1 MTPVKVVAV
10 MMLTLAPS
18 MQCTE
23 QRANPIRKVVTML
36 QNMQKQVTLEG
47 EKQEELFEKFMC
59 YCKNGRG
66 TLETSIADA
75 EDKIANFEKTSGALI
90 AKHKQT
96 EADLA
101 QHKTDRADAKEAV
114 AKATAIRKKEAGAFA
129 KESADAETNIAAISK
144 AVAAIEKGSAGFLQT
159 GEANLVR
166 NLAMDKADLSD
177 SSRQE
182 LLSFLSGT
190 TTEGYAPA
198 SGEIVG
204 ILKQMGD
211 EMSAG
216 LAEATAQEEKSI
228 QIYDEMM
235 AAKAKEI
242 ETLTAQIEEEL
253 KRVGEMAV
261 EIAGLA
267 NDLEDTKE
275 SLAEDT
281 KFLAELEKG
290 CETKT
295 GEWEVI
301 KKTRAEELLALSETI
316 KVLNDDDALDL
327 FKKTLP
333 SASASL
339 IQVNDDMSARKS
351 QALSLIQ
358 KAKGGPR
365 LDFIAL
371 AIKGQK
377 VGFEKVVKMIDE
389 MVANLKTEQTDD
401 DDKKS
406 YCEEN
411 FDKTDDQKKAHE
423 QSIADSEV
431 AIEEMEGAVAALRD
445 EIAALE
451 AGIKALDKS
460 VKEATEQ
467 RKEENADYKELMAND
482 GAAKEVLAFAKNR
495 LNKFYNPKL
504 YVPPPKRELSEEDRI
519 TVNMGGSLAP
529 TQPAGGIAG
538 TGITAFAQRHG
549 VAPAPPPETFGAYK
563 NKGEENGGV
572 VAMIDILVKDLD
584 KEMTE
589 AKVTEDN
596 SQEDYE
602 GLMKESAEKRAQDS
616 KSITD
621 KGASQAETEEA
632 LQNEQEA
639 KKGTEQELGATL
651 EAIHALHGECDWLM
665 KYFDARKEARAGEV
679 NALGNAK
686 AVLNGAD
693 YSLVQVHRSLRAR

>member
-1 MTPVKVVAV
+1 MTPVRVVAV
-10 MMLTLAPS
+10 MMLALAPS
-18 MQCTE
+18 IQCTE

-36 QNMQKQVTLEG
+36 QNMQTQVTAEG

-281 KFLAELEKG
+281 KFLAELDKG
-290 CETKT
+290 CKTKT
-295 GEWEVI
+295 AEYEVI

-351 QALSLIQ
+351 
-358 KAKGGPR
+358 
-365 LDFIAL
+365 
-371 AIKGQK
+371 
-377 VGFEKVVKMIDE
+377 
-389 MVANLKTEQTDD
+389 
-401 DDKKS
+401 
-406 YCEEN
+406 
-411 FDKTDDQKKAHE
+411 
-423 QSIADSEV
+423 
-431 AIEEMEGAVAALRD
+431 
-445 EIAALE
+445 
-451 AGIKALDKS
+451 
-460 VKEATEQ
+460 
-467 RKEENADYKELMAND
+467 
-482 GAAKEVLAFAKNR
+482 
-495 LNKFYNPKL
+495 
-504 YVPPPKRELSEEDRI
+504 
-519 TVNMGGSLAP
+519 
-529 TQPAGGIAG
+529 
-538 TGITAFAQRHG
+538 
-549 VAPAPPPETFGAYK
+549 
-563 NKGEENGGV
+563 
-572 VAMIDILVKDLD
+572 
-584 KEMTE
+584 
-589 AKVTEDN
+589 
-596 SQEDYE
+596 
-602 GLMKESAEKRAQDS
+602 
-616 KSITD
+616 
-621 KGASQAETEEA
+621 
-632 LQNEQEA
+632 
-639 KKGTEQELGATL
+639 
-651 EAIHALHGECDWLM
+651 
-665 KYFDARKEARAGEV
+665 
-679 NALGNAK
+679 
-686 AVLNGAD
+686 
-693 YSLVQVHRSLRAR
+693 

>member
-1 MTPVKVVAV
+1 MAAVKVIAFVVLA
-10 MMLTLAPS
+10 LAPS

-36 QNMQKQVTLEG
+36 QNMQKQVTAEG
-47 EKQEELFEKFMC
+47 EKQEKLFEAFMC
-59 YCKNGRG
+59 YCKNGKG

-114 AKATAIRKKEAGAFA
+114 AKATELRKKEADAYA
-129 KESADAETNIAAISK
+129 KESADAETNIAAIKK
-144 AVAAIEKGSAGFLQT
+144 AVAAIEAGSAGFLQT
-159 GEANLVR
+159 STAMVVR
-166 NLAMDKADLSD
+166 NLAMEKADISD
-177 SSRQE
+177 EARQQ

-190 TTEGYAPA
+190 TTDGYAPQ

-211 EMSAG
+211 EMSAA

-228 QIYDEMM
+228 QVFEEMM

-242 ETLTAQIEEEL
+242 ATLTAQIEEEL

-261 EIAGLA
+261 EIAGLT

-275 SLAEDT
+275 ALAEDS

-295 GEWEVI
+295 AEWEEI
-301 KKTRAEELLALSETI
+301 KKTRAEEIVALSETI
-316 KVLNDDDALDL
+316 KVLNDDDSLDL

-339 IQVNDDMSARKS
+339 LQIQDGMSERKS

-358 KAKGGPR
+358 AARAPR
-365 LDFIAL
+365 LNFIEM
-371 AIKGQK
+371 AIKGKK

-389 MVANLKTEQTDD
+389 MVANLKTEQSDD
-401 DDKKS
+401 DDKKA
-406 YCEEN
+406 YCEEELDVTE
-411 FDKTDDQKKAHE
+411 DKKKELE

-431 AIEEMEGAVAALRD
+431 AIEEMEGAIAQLRD

-451 AGIKALDKS
+451 AGIVALDKS

-467 RKEENADYKELMAND
+467 RKEENADYKELMANN
-482 GAAKEVLAFAKNR
+482 GAAKEIMAFAKNR

-519 TVNMGGSLAP
+519 AVNMGGTMAATMAS
-529 TQPAGGIAG
+529 GIAG
-538 TGITAFAQRHG
+538 TGITAFSQR
-549 VAPAPPPETFGAYK
+549 VAPGPAPSIGSFK
-563 NKGEENGGV
+563 SKGEEKNGV
-572 VAMIDILVKDLD
+572 TAMIDVLVKDLD

-589 AKVTEDN
+589 AKVTEEN

-602 GLMKESAEKRAQDS
+602 KLMAESKEKRAQDS
-616 KSITD
+616 KSVVD

-632 LQNEQEA
+632 LQGEQEA
-639 KKGTEQELGATL
+639 KKSTTQELGATL
-651 EAIHALHGECDWLM
+651 EALHAIHGECDWLM

-679 NALGNAK
+679 NALENAK

-693 YSLVQVHRSLRAR
+693 YSLVQVTRHGSLRKR